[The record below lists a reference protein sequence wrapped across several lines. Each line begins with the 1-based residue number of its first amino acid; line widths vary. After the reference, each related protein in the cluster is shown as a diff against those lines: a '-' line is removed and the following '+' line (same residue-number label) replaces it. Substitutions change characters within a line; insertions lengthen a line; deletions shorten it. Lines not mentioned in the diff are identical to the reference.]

1 MSDRNRRVV
10 CRRTALRLALA
21 VAGSG
26 LAGSGCATVNGLGV
40 GWGLSPVSPNPLH
53 VPGGPDDFEWVWK
66 HSVAVLEEYFL
77 VSKEDRLAHTI
88 VTDPKMGATIVEPWY
103 GDSVGFRERLESTF
117 QTIRRWAEV
126 TVKPEP
132 GGGYAVEVK
141 VFKELE
147 DLTKPERS
155 TGGTRAVFDSDF
167 PVNRSREIVGPVPL
181 PNGWIPRGRDVK
193 LEQVI
198 LAQLRDRLLL

>member
-1 MSDRNRRVV
+1 MV
-10 CRRTALRLALA
+10 LAA
-21 VAGSG
+21 AGSG
-26 LAGSGCATVNGLGV
+26 LAGAGCATFNGLGV
-40 GWGLSPVSPNPLH
+40 GWGLSDASPNPLH
-53 VPGGPDDFEWVWK
+53 VPGGPDDFEWIWK
-66 HSVAVLEEYFL
+66 HCVASLEEYFS

-88 VTDPKMGATIVEPWY
+88 TTDPKIGATIVEPWY
-103 GDSVGFRERLESTF
+103 GDSVGFRERLESTL
-117 QTIRRWAEV
+117 QTIRRWGQV

-147 DLTKPERS
+147 DLAKPERAA
-155 TGGTRAVFDSDF
+155 GGSRAVFDSDF
-167 PVNRSREIVGPVPL
+167 PVNRTREIVGPIPL

-198 LAQLRDRLLL
+198 LARLRDRLLL